1 MSFIIGFIVTIVSLV
16 ALIAWLFS
24 IEERTY

>member
-1 MSFIIGFIVTIVSLV
+1 MSFIIGFVVTIVSLV
-16 ALIAWLFS
+16 ALIGWLFS